1 MRVLEE
7 KLRDAQI
14 LIDELKQSN
23 KALEEQLRIKERGK
37 HEGKR
42 IMGTVK
48 TGSDKCLVLGDSIVR
63 NIGAEKTNMRVE
75 CFPGIASDQLQRVV
89 EYRATE
95 KSNWGDPEAV
105 VIHVGTNDIKRTT
118 NLDYAMGDIYDLI
131 NTAKSKFSSSRVI
144 LSDVLR
150 RKDVS
155 WWRIGAANDR
165 LGWVAN
171 TLGVTFLD
179 PNSWVDDWGFS
190 GDGLHLN
197 RRGAQQLGQLYE
209 RVCGVGEG

>member
-1 MRVLEE
+1 VLEE

-14 LIDELKQSN
+14 LIDELKRSN

-37 HEGKR
+37 HKGKR

-48 TGSDKCLVLGDSIVR
+48 TGSDKCLVPGDSIVR
-63 NIGAEKTNMRVE
+63 NDGAEKTNMRVE
-75 CFPGIASDQLQRVV
+75 CFPGITSDQLQRVV
-89 EYRATE
+89 EYRASD

-118 NLDYAMGDIYDLI
+118 MGDIYDPI

-144 LSDVLR
+144 LSGVLR

-155 WWRIGAANDR
+155 WRRIGAANDR
-165 LGWVAN
+165 LG
-171 TLGVTFLD
+171 
-179 PNSWVDDWGFS
+179 
-190 GDGLHLN
+190 
-197 RRGAQQLGQLYE
+197 
-209 RVCGVGEG
+209 